1 MSDDDLRMFR
11 IAALDGNPVAQHM
24 VDVADGRITKQTK
37 KEDKTMRIVRE
48 QLADIRANHP
58 EWLGEK

>member
-1 MSDDDLRMFR
+1 MFR
-11 IAALDGNPVAQHM
+11 IAALDGNPIARHM
-24 VDVADGRITKQTK
+24 VDVAEGRITTQTQ

-58 EWLGEK
+58 EWLGEE